1 METRLPGWG
10 GLCGRNS
17 AGFPQICAIFQGAS
31 TFLSSS
37 PTCPARQS
45 GLHHPASQ
53 NGSKVCVPGGIA
65 KDGSNVPI
73 GDITPSSSINST
85 ATEPTVAERMH
96 RLAGGQTKKEKSP
109 GGRAV
114 RTRAQPT
121 ANLSSYLGS
130 HSSASR
136 RKGNVGWPSHPV
148 AICTMCSAP
157 IEDPRFINE
166 RCTRRVHG
174 RRCKGTYEI
183 TMSPRDWK
191 RCG

>member
-1 METRLPGWG
+1 M
-10 GLCGRNS
+10 
-17 AGFPQICAIFQGAS
+17 
-31 TFLSSS
+31 
-37 PTCPARQS
+37 
-45 GLHHPASQ
+45 
-53 NGSKVCVPGGIA
+53 
-65 KDGSNVPI
+65 PI

-85 ATEPTVAERMH
+85 ATEPTVVERMH

-114 RTRAQPT
+114 RTRAQPA

-191 RCG
+191 RCSSCSGLGFRGDRRCNPAGEPGGHMSVRKITDNGGLL